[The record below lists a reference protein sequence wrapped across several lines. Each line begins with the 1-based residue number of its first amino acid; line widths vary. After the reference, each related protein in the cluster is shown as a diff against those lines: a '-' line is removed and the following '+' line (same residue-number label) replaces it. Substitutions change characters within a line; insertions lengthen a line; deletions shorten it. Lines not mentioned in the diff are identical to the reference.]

1 MVILTTGCHPKE
13 TPSCPL
19 GAPIEVDLA
28 AWSRGLQAVAPP
40 SAPPGATGYE
50 SLLGELYLE
59 PLPPP
64 ADGDAAPADTVMTL
78 RSVETLPVQRGDG
91 HPADRLVVARFA
103 SAAGAESVRAQLLRP
118 LAAHQQTYCLL
129 GDDLSHDKETHA
141 VPCLEP
147 HEGPARSLGLER
159 LVAPDRDA
167 IVVHDAGGW
176 CGPGA
181 RRGDLFKTSYW
192 GVEGERLVR
201 YFAAVTLESWYES
214 PVPPVETRRGEIEL
228 SDTWPRTVTLTE
240 TVECQSFD
248 ELEPADDCE
257 AGASSRQYRYIDNQY
272 LAMDNTPSSAGDRN
286 DPGSEETP
294 R

>member
-201 YFAAVTLESWYES
+201 YLAAVTFESWYES
-214 PVPPVETRRGEIEL
+214 PVPPVEIRRGEIDSPTPGPEHHRDRDRRV
-228 SDTWPRTVTLTE
+228 SSP
-240 TVECQSFD
+240 
-248 ELEPADDCE
+248 DDP
-257 AGASSRQYRYIDNQY
+257 S
-272 LAMDNTPSSAGDRN
+272 LPSSTARRRERRPSTATSRAVCRRGQHTVFGRRPKR
-286 DPGSEETP
+286 PGSEETP